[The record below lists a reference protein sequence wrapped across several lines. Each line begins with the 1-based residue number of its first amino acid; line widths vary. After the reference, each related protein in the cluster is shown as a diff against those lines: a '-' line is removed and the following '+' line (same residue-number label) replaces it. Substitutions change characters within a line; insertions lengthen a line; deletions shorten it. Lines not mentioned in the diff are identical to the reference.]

1 MDEIIRKELDLMFK
15 MMIDLDSELTATQ
28 LVVAQC
34 LQQNDEQKEA
44 FEKDIKFTKD
54 IVYKDWIKKIYAR
67 EPDNALRIF
76 GDEFENNNL

>member
-1 MDEIIRKELDLMFK
+1 MDKIIRKELDSMFK

-54 IVYKDWIKKIYAR
+54 IVYKDWIKKIYEQ
-67 EPDNALRIF
+67 EPENALRIF
-76 GDEFENNNL
+76 GDEVETSNS